1 MILNNFYVFYSEMY
15 FFSVLVKDCFFYY
28 FSIHVYRNDRNSL
41 YIYVRKTYKNKI
53 VMKRVHEKEVYM
65 KDEKKEI
72 YLVEEFSADENVV
85 EKEQLTE
92 ANLVPIKAMTM
103 STMDLLPSVEVLN
116 LHSNMDRWAI
126 YRCGVLPVKGNE
138 FAYVTPKQWGG
149 LSYVCR
155 PGAYQ
160 DVVEIQTQQFGYVQ
174 IYAPRDQDSCRGGG
188 TLTSP
193 AINDIIANPDG
204 NFSRRPGAC
213 YYRYEPHN

>member
-1 MILNNFYVFYSEMY
+1 MFL
-15 FFSVLVKDCFFYY
+15 L
-28 FSIHVYRNDRNSL
+28 FSIRVYKNNRNYF
-41 YIYVRKTYKNKI
+41 YIYVRKAYKNKI
-53 VMKRVHEKEVYM
+53 VTKIVREKEVHM

-72 YLVEEFSADENVV
+72 YLVEEVSVDSNVV

-92 ANLVPIKAMTM
+92 ANLVPINAMPI
-103 STMDLLPSVEVLN
+103 DLLPSVEVLN
-116 LHSNMDRWAI
+116 LHSNMERWAI

-174 IYAPRDQDSCRGGG
+174 IYAPIDQDSCRGGG

-193 AINDIIANPDG
+193 AINDIIASPDG

-213 YYRYEPHN
+213 YYRYVPHN